1 MNRMSAIPSG
11 VADIRFTALPQGS
24 AFESGRPVRCFRARF
39 LQPLRLVPETRCKSR
54 IRFSDMNPSELEDRL
69 FSLLRAA
76 LWRRPDE
83 LSGFGPCDPAAWERL
98 CALAAR
104 QGVAAL
110 VWEVLPFLPEDRRPP
125 MPLRLRWALRVGAV
139 ESRWRR
145 QRRTLARLAAFY
157 ARHDIPMM
165 VLKGC
170 GLSRFYPVP
179 EHRPCGDIDIWLFGH
194 RAEGDERMAREWGI
208 RIAAEPGHHTTFRID
223 GIPVENHNDFV
234 HPGRYASNAR
244 YEARLARRAA
254 EPGGCLELGGARV
267 CLPSATF
274 DALFLMRHM
283 AVHFVLSG
291 ITVRHLTDWALF
303 VAGSRS
309 RIDWTEFRTAVRE
322 AGMQP
327 FADCVQ
333 ALCVDC
339 LGMEPAWVPPF
350 RRHAALERRML
361 DDVLDFR
368 TPEPPPEGL
377 LRGGWFRLRRW
388 WAQRWKH
395 RMVYAES
402 LTGTLLRLS
411 WRWLTRHSRRFRRFR
426 RFRGSRPAPP
436 DPPPKKTKPGTL
448 APGP

>member
-11 VADIRFTALPQGS
+11 VADICFAKARVTLRLCVGTPDTAAPGAVFADIPHGS
-24 AFESGRPVRCFRARF
+24 GKPVSNSGSGR
-39 LQPLRLVPETRCKSR
+39 
-54 IRFSDMNPSELEDRL
+54 SDMNRSDLEDRL

-83 LSGFGPCDPAAWERL
+83 LSGFGPCDPMMWERL
-98 CALAAR
+98 CTLAAR

-110 VWEVLPFLPEDRRPP
+110 VWEALPALPEDRRPP

-139 ESRWRR
+139 ESRWRC

-208 RIAAEPGHHTTFRID
+208 RIAAGSGHHTTFRID

-291 ITVRHLTDWALF
+291 ITLRHLTDWALF

-309 RIDWTEFRTAVRE
+309 RIDWAEFRTAVRD

-402 LTGTLLRLS
+402 LTGTFLRLS
-411 WRWLTRHSRRFRRFR
+411 WRWLTRRAGR
-426 RFRGSRPAPP
+426 A
-436 DPPPKKTKPGTL
+436 
-448 APGP
+448 